1 MINWY
6 QSKDLTIQ
14 FDDVPYVSI
23 RYALPSDTD
32 VEVKSKKKFPF
43 INKRSLT
50 VRIIYHKDH
59 DRTHEFTIPKGY
71 CFDGASIPRLFWR
84 VIGAPTD
91 NSFLIAAM
99 IHDTLCE
106 NHQYVLNDRQLS
118 SDVFNAL
125 LKTSRVCW
133 FKRFLMKHSVNVFQ
147 RFCGWENNG

>member
-32 VEVKSKKKFPF
+32 AEVKSKKKFPF
-43 INKRSLT
+43 INKRALT

-99 IHDTLCE
+99 VHDTLCE

-125 LKTSRVCW
+125 LKTSQVCG

-147 RFCGWENNG
+147 RFCGWGK